1 MDQVKIYRMADN
13 KNDLPIYIRKYDL
26 HEGAPVMH
34 MHDSIQIN
42 YVLRGSLRHTINKTT
57 YDLVKGDIF
66 IIPPFVPHGLADKDK
81 GDFDE
86 WVIYK
91 ADGKTLAVE
100 GVDYKIVKGSL
111 TAEKLVIRPLK
122 GVIICGNYDGVTTKP
137 IVVKPDEEKDDS
149 NKAPQTSD
157 NLATA
162 LSVVMIAALGVA
174 VVAKKK
180 IAE

>member
-1 MDQVKIYRMADN
+1 MKKFFALLLVTLLLVSFSVTAFAAKSPVADDVFN
-13 KNDLPIYIRKYDL
+13 VTIINGANAKPNVSKNDGTK
-26 HEGAPVMH
+26 
-34 MHDSIQIN
+34 
-42 YVLRGSLRHTINKTT
+42 
-57 YDLVKGDIF
+57 DIT
-66 IIPPFVPHGLADKDK
+66 VEADKDK

-122 GVIICGNYDGVTTKP
+122 GIIICGNYDGVTTKP

>member
-1 MDQVKIYRMADN
+1 MKKIIALLLSVLLLVSFSVTAFAAKSPVADDVFN
-13 KNDLPIYIRKYDL
+13 VTIINGENAKPNVSNNDGTKNVTV
-26 HEGAPVMH
+26 E
-34 MHDSIQIN
+34 
-42 YVLRGSLRHTINKTT
+42 
-57 YDLVKGDIF
+57 
-66 IIPPFVPHGLADKDK
+66 ADPDK

-111 TAEKLVIRPLK
+111 KDEKLVILPLK
-122 GVIICGNYDGVTTKP
+122 GIIICGNYNGVTTKP
-137 IVVKPDEEKDDS
+137 IVVEPEADKDDS

-157 NLATA
+157 NVATA
-162 LSVVMIAALGVA
+162 LSVVMIAALGFA
-174 VVAKKK
+174 VVAKKR